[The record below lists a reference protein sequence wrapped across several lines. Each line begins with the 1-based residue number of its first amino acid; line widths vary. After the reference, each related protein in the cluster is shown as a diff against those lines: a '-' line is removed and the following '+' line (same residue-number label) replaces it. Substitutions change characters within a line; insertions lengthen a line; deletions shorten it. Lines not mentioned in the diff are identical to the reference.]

1 MLRVAGL
8 ALLLAVVGAAPAAAN
23 DSGHGGRAIAGAA
36 VRGGATPEP
45 TALMPAGAP
54 AGQVSEALSAVGLA
68 LRGGYWTAVSR
79 DAVDPPAGLAVIAP
93 ERRER
98 EDSLVLPWVS
108 GGKPGLRLPVTERLA
123 FAIGYR
129 HVQGEDL
136 WRRYAEA
143 GSVTYD
149 SHDFL
154 VRAYWRF

>member
-23 DSGHGGRAIAGAA
+23 DSGHGGKAIAGAA
-36 VRGGATPEP
+36 LRGGATPEP
-45 TALMPAGAP
+45 AALVPAGTPSTQVGDALTALR
-54 AGQVSEALSAVGLA
+54 LAV
-68 LRGGYWTAVSR
+68 RGGYWAAVSR
-79 DAVDPPAGLAVIAP
+79 EAVDPPAGLAVVAP

-98 EDSLVLPWVS
+98 EGSLVLPWVS

-129 HVQGEDL
+129 HVEGEDL

-143 GSVTYD
+143 GSVAYD